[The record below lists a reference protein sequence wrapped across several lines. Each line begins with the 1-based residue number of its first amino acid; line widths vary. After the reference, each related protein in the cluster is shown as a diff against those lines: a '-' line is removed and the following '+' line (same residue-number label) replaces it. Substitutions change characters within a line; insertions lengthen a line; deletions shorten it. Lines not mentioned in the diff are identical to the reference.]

1 MPTRRLPVLPVVCL
15 ALLPAASPAQTPRRP
30 TPRNVVAGTLASV
43 DPAAATIV
51 LAPKTG
57 APQTFRLTERTH
69 ILVGKKSAALAAL
82 KTGEPMV
89 ARFRKAAV
97 GPPTLYDLCDMP
109 SWQWLDRV
117 RRETTRVTIRAVD
130 EENLRAEE
138 GPDASE
144 IVYRVTD
151 KTRWSKTGKTAGPSD
166 YKPGDTAFVTPRLL
180 PGGAVMAVGVSDTA
194 ADAAKMK
201 ERARTVVTGVVRSF
215 EAAQHRLV
223 ILSAAGD
230 ERRFALDPNVTIR
243 MSSRPVSSA
252 SLRPGVPVTVHFR
265 RELAGEEVAFQLTI
279 QSRKAAAGANGPS
292 RRTR

>member
-1 MPTRRLPVLPVVCL
+1 
-15 ALLPAASPAQTPRRP
+15 
-30 TPRNVVAGTLASV
+30 
-43 DPAAATIV
+43 
-51 LAPKTG
+51 
-57 APQTFRLTERTH
+57 
-69 ILVGKKSAALAAL
+69 
-82 KTGEPMV
+82 
-89 ARFRKAAV
+89 
-97 GPPTLYDLCDMP
+97 
-109 SWQWLDRV
+109 
-117 RRETTRVTIRAVD
+117 VTIRAVD